1 MTSISNALQPKK
13 TPASRKIKHKM
24 KKKIGKQNGSDLVI
38 VERQKTT
45 PKQTNKQKRD
55 WRCGSFKLTVN
66 G

>member
-45 PKQTNKQKRD
+45 KQTNKQK
-55 WRCGSFKLTVN
+55 KKT
-66 G
+66 